1 MKKLLLLMMV
11 LLFAITACGQ
21 PAAQETAEEEKTEQT
36 TESENAGND
45 TVVFSV
51 DEKNKVLYDKDNI
64 KITYLE
70 MTEDDYGYSLKI
82 SYDNQTDKDY
92 DVQLRDKSLNDNE
105 AANIII
111 MSDEV
116 TANAVTD
123 GDGMSISKTILEE
136 NSIEKPE
143 KIKADL
149 VVIYD
154 ITEEVVRLPIEIN
167 FN

>member
-11 LLFAITACGQ
+11 FLFALTACGQ

-36 TESENAGND
+36 AETENAGD
-45 TVVFSV
+45 ETVVFSV
-51 DEKNKVLYDKDNI
+51 NDKNKVLYDKDNI

-70 MTEDDYGYSLKI
+70 MTEDDYDYKLLF

-92 DVQLRDKSLNDNE
+92 DVQLRDESVNDND
-105 AANIII
+105 AVSPI

-123 GDGMSISKTILEE
+123 GDGMYISKSSLEE

-143 KIKADL
+143 IIKADL
-149 VVIYD
+149 LVIYD

>member
-1 MKKLLLLMMV
+1 MKKLLILMM
-11 LLFAITACGQ
+11 LFVFALTACGQ

-36 TESENAGND
+36 AETEQSGGE

-51 DEKNKVLYDKDNI
+51 EDKNKVLYEKDNI

-70 MTEDDYGYSLKI
+70 MTEDDYDYKLKL

-92 DVQLRDKSLNDNE
+92 DVQLREVSVNDNTE
-105 AANIII
+105 VSVI

-123 GDGMSISKTILEE
+123 GDGMYVSKSSLEE

-149 VVIYD
+149 LVIYD

>member
-1 MKKLLLLMMV
+1 
-11 LLFAITACGQ
+11 
-21 PAAQETAEEEKTEQT
+21 
-36 TESENAGND
+36 
-45 TVVFSV
+45 
-51 DEKNKVLYDKDNI
+51 
-64 KITYLE
+64 
-70 MTEDDYGYSLKI
+70 
-82 SYDNQTDKDY
+82 
-92 DVQLRDKSLNDNE
+92 
-105 AANIII
+105 